1 MALADLLSRL
11 TTKKPDAHHVQS
23 APFPAPETGHVTAVT
38 GSNVIAVTPKPAWIG
53 ACTAVTDVTSQ
64 TTNALNNAETVEPI
78 ADEPGNLR
86 ATFQAEINVDRNSS
100 ILPTV
105 ADTDDR
111 RQCSQCLNLRR
122 RDCAIAKP
130 QAGALVVANLGYR
143 PQPDTLHRCAGY
155 LPNATDNDQRPG
167 GERWPGLTD
176 TKGIK

>member
-11 TTKKPDAHHVQS
+11 TTKKPDVHHIQS
-23 APFPAPETGHVTAVT
+23 VPFPAPETRHVTAVT

-53 ACTAVTDVTSQ
+53 ACTAVTAVTSQ
-64 TTNALNNAETVEPI
+64 TTNALRNAETVEPI
-78 ADEPGNLR
+78 ADTPGNLR
-86 ATFQAEINVDRNSS
+86 ASFQAEIAVDRNSS

-111 RQCSQCLNLRR
+111 RPCTQCLNLRGR
-122 RDCAIAKP
+122 ACAIAKP
-130 QAGALVVANLGYR
+130 ERGALVVANVGYH

-155 LPNATDNDQRPG
+155 QPNATDNDQRPG

-176 TKGIK
+176 TKGTK